1 MQAPDQKP
9 RIIAHI
15 DMDAFFAAVE
25 TREHPEFLGKPVIV
39 GADPKDGKGRGV
51 VSTASY
57 EARVFGIHSAM
68 PISRAYERCP
78 QGVFIR
84 PHFDLYVRV
93 SGEIMDIVRKYG
105 DRFEQVSIDEA
116 YIDLSSVGSFA
127 MARDLANQMKDE
139 IRNVVGLSCSVG
151 VGPSKIVAKIA
162 SDYRKP
168 DGLTVVSP
176 GQVAEFMSPLP
187 VDKIPGVG
195 KKTRAILHKIGILSV
210 GDLVRVDVQELIGLF
225 GKWGAVLHELAT
237 GIDKREVR
245 QEEGYKS
252 ISRETTFDEDT
263 NDIAVLE
270 KVLDAMADELHTHVL
285 AERLRFKTI
294 TLKVRDEH
302 FRTNTRSRTLERF
315 TDDIGI
321 IKETAKGLLTATIG
335 DPKIRLI
342 GLRLSG
348 FETMGTRQMTI
359 EEFRRDPG
367 SGTEKKG

>member
-1 MQAPDQKP
+1 MEIPDQKS

-25 TREHPEFLGKPVIV
+25 TREHPEFRGKPVIV
-39 GADPKDGKGRGV
+39 GADPKGGTGRGV

-78 QGVFIR
+78 QGVYLR

-93 SGEIMDIVRKYG
+93 SEEIMDIAKKYG

-116 YIDLSSVGSFA
+116 YIDFSSVGNF
-127 MARDLANQMKDE
+127 MLARELAEKMKNE
-139 IRNVVGLSCSVG
+139 IRDATGLSCSVG

-176 GQVAEFMSPLP
+176 GEVAGFLSPLP

-195 KKTRAILHKIGILSV
+195 KKTRAILHNIGIRSI
-210 GDLVRVDVQELIGLF
+210 GDLVRVDIQELIGLF
-225 GKWGAVLHELAT
+225 GKWGAVLHEIAS
-237 GIDKREVR
+237 GIDNREVR
-245 QEEGYKS
+245 QEDGYKS
-252 ISRETTFDEDT
+252 ISRETTFDEDA
-263 NDIAVLE
+263 NEFAVLW
-270 KVLDAMADELHTHVL
+270 KVLDAMAEELHTTIVT
-285 AERLRFKTI
+285 EKLRFKTV

-302 FRTNTRSRTLERF
+302 FRTHTRSRTLERY

-321 IKETAKGLLTATIG
+321 IKCTAKALLTGAIE
-335 DPKIRLI
+335 DKKIRLI

-348 FETMGTRQMTI
+348 FETKGTRQMTI
-359 EEFRRDPG
+359 EEFR
-367 SGTEKKG
+367 S

>member
-1 MQAPDQKP
+1 MQTPDQKI

-25 TREHPEFLGKPVIV
+25 TREHPEFRGKPVIV
-39 GADPKDGKGRGV
+39 GADPKSGTGRGV

-78 QGVFIR
+78 QGVYVR
-84 PHFDLYVRV
+84 PHFELYVRV
-93 SGEIMDIVRKYG
+93 SGEIMDIVKKYG

-116 YIDLSSVGSFA
+116 YIDLSSAGSF
-127 MARDLANQMKDE
+127 MSARDLADLMKKE
-139 IRNVVGLSCSVG
+139 IRSVTRLSCSVG

-168 DGLTVVSP
+168 DGLTVVTP
-176 GQVAEFMSPLP
+176 GEVAEFLSPLP

-195 KKTRAILHKIGILSV
+195 KKTRAILHGIGILSI

-225 GKWGAVLHELAT
+225 GKWGAVLHDLAT
-237 GIDKREVR
+237 GIDYREVR

-252 ISRETTFDEDT
+252 ISRETTFDKDT
-263 NDIAVLE
+263 NEVAVLW
-270 KVLDAMADELHTHVL
+270 KVLGAMADELHTSVV
-285 AERLRFKTI
+285 AERLRFKTVTI
-294 TLKVRDEH
+294 KVRDEH
-302 FRTNTRSRTLERF
+302 FRTYTRSRTLERY

-321 IKETAKGLLTATIG
+321 IKSTAEALLSGTIG
-335 DPKIRLI
+335 DNEIRLI

-348 FETMGTRQMTI
+348 FETMGTRQTTI
-359 EEFRRDPG
+359 EEFRD
-367 SGTEKKG
+367 